1 MASLLLICG
10 TSMRIFYSI
19 MLSLDSA
26 IYWCVDVVYS
36 VFIVIC
42 NTQLFSATTFEAFSS
57 RIYAILGVVMLFVVA
72 SQLLMNIADPDK
84 AASGEASTGKL
95 AKNIIIS
102 LVAIVLLPTAF
113 KYLYAIQKAVVTE
126 NIIGNIIV
134 GGYSGSTSADFATM
148 VKNTGKDMAFT
159 TFSAFIN
166 PAGYAGN
173 NDKGCE
179 NSVGLTYC
187 TLYNKINKYGSAD
200 YGKIS
205 VLNTQ
210 QVRMELDSAFSDGSP
225 KLEYRWGLST
235 LAGIMIA
242 YFLLSFSIDMG
253 VRVAKLA
260 YYQLIAP
267 IPIVL
272 RIIPK
277 KQDVFDNWVKGLMG
291 TYLGVFIRLMVVY
304 FCIFL
309 INVIPAA
316 WNNIVS
322 SGGGSDRSIVNAL
335 VMIMLVFGVFIF
347 MKEAP
352 KLISSMLGVSDG
364 DMSLG
369 IGKKLAGAAVIGG
382 LVAKG
387 QAAGKKYAGKAWGGL
402 TGGLGGGWNSMVNGE
417 GFGMGFRVGGLG
429 GYDAGGWQGRNQANE
444 LTRARFGNPKAK
456 AGAFGGLSF
465 GTKYRTSTST
475 AKTTAFTDASKARIE
490 DAIRNNPKYG
500 DARSK
505 FFGAEFNRLANEISR
520 NPGGAEATKF
530 SGMTTKERESYFES
544 HVDSKMQELSQV
556 IAGGDGERL
565 EKLKST
571 YGLDD
576 AMVSQAAAV
585 GKVMGAE
592 AKREADRG
600 EAKAKDDAAKFL
612 EKIAADAAKAK
623 PAAGSTPAGGST
635 PPPGG
640 GATGGKP

>member
-1 MASLLLICG
+1 MADLLLSCG
-10 TSMRIFYSI
+10 TGMRIFYSI
-19 MLSLDSA
+19 MLALDGA

-72 SQLLMNIADPDK
+72 GQLLMNIADPDK

-102 LVAIVLLPTAF
+102 LVAIVLLPTVF

-134 GGYSGSTSADFATM
+134 GGYSGSTSTDFATM
-148 VKNTGKDMAFT
+148 VENTGKDMAFT

-166 PAGYAGN
+166 PVGYTGN

-179 NSVGLTYC
+179 NSLSLTYC
-187 TLYNKINKYGSAD
+187 TIYAKINQYGTAD
-200 YGKIS
+200 YGKVS
-205 VLNTQ
+205 LLNTQ
-210 QVRMELDSAFSDGSP
+210 QVRMEMDNGTV
-225 KLEYRWGLST
+225 EYRWGLST
-235 LAGIMIA
+235 LAGIMIT
-242 YFLLSFSIDMG
+242 YFLLSFAIDMG

-277 KQDVFDNWVKGLMG
+277 KQDVFDNWVKGLTG

-316 WNNIVS
+316 WSNIVN

-369 IGKKLAGAAVIGG
+369 IGKKLAGAAVIGAP
-382 LVAKG
+382 LAKY
-387 QAAGKKYAGKAWGGL
+387 GKKAYGGL
-402 TGGLGGGWNSMVNGE
+402 TGALGGGWDAMMNGE
-417 GFGMGFRVGGLG
+417 KFGVGFRAGGLG
-429 GYDAGGWQGRNQANE
+429 GWDKGGRQFGAQ
-444 LTRARFGNPKAK
+444 RAESYKSRTGDYKGKP
-456 AGAFGGLSF
+456 GMFGGASF
-465 GTKYRTSTST
+465 GTNIRGAVGEARKADIKAASEKRVARAFSKYGKDYSALESAIQAKRNSDQAKRDNYIKNAQAEWLKAHPEAGFKVPEDVNSNIMASAPGVREVT
-475 AKTTAFTDASKARIE
+475 AQQLVKDLGSSDASVRRSAQDQIQAE
-490 DAIRNNPKYG
+490 YGIPKSSS
-500 DARSK
+500 DS
-505 FFGAEFNRLANEISR
+505 LASL
-520 NPGGAEATKF
+520 G
-530 SGMTTKERESYFES
+530 
-544 HVDSKMQELSQV
+544 QV
-556 IAGGDGERL
+556 IAKEESYKSEI
-565 EKLKST
+565 EKRKAEKDMGRVIE
-571 YGLDD
+571 GLM
-576 AMVSQAAAV
+576 A
-585 GKVMGAE
+585 GKEASKGSGA
-592 AKREADRG
+592 
-600 EAKAKDDAAKFL
+600 
-612 EKIAADAAKAK
+612 
-623 PAAGSTPAGGST
+623 PAAGSTP
-635 PPPGG
+635 PDG
-640 GATGGKP
+640 GAKK